1 MAIAP
6 SKLGRV
12 VSELFDSDADEGLV
26 RRLRETGLVKE
37 DVSDAD
43 RRATFQRAR
52 EEHASFPPGQRELV
66 EVPGEGVTISGN

>member
-12 VSELFDSDADEGLV
+12 VSELFDSDEALV
-26 RRLRETGLVKE
+26 RRLRETGLVKA

-43 RRATFQRAR
+43 IRATFQKARA
-52 EEHASFPPGQRELV
+52 EHASFPPGQRELV
-66 EVPGEGVTISGN
+66 EVLGEGVTISGN